1 MEFHQLRYVCAIA
14 DTGNFSRAAERCQIA
29 QPSLSQQVLKLEEEL
44 GTKLFDRLGRS
55 IRLTEAGRAFI
66 PRARAILEQ
75 MEAARSSAADQNTD
89 LRGSVAVGVI
99 PTVAPYLIPNYA
111 ARFAKRYPDAKLRI
125 VEETT
130 SVLVEGL
137 RDLSIDLAI
146 LALPLR
152 HKELELFPIRTE
164 PLFAALS
171 THHPRASAKSLAL
184 KDLRGESFV
193 MLRDGHCFRDLS
205 IATCTRARITPHI
218 AFESGQFSSLLGM
231 VAAGVGV
238 SLVPEMAIDRNVA
251 CRYVRLSD
259 PQATRTIVTA
269 VVRGRS
275 FNRVQQAF
283 ISGIRGLT
291 LPIAARSNSVEGKV
305 GEKLGR
311 KVLSVSGT
319 SRRDEN
325 P

>member
-14 DTGNFSRAAERCQIA
+14 DTGNFSRAAERCKIA
-29 QPSLSQQVLKLEEEL
+29 QPSLSQQVSKLEQEL

-99 PTVAPYLIPNYA
+99 PTVAPYLIPSHA
-111 ARFAKRYPDAKLRI
+111 ARFAKQYPDAKLRI

-130 SVLVEGL
+130 AVLIEGL
-137 RDLSIDLAI
+137 RDLSIDVAI

-152 HKELELFPIRTE
+152 HKELELLPIRTE

-171 THHPRASAKSLAL
+171 KDHPRASAKSLAL

-205 IATCTRARITPHI
+205 IDTCTRARITPHI
-218 AFESGQFSSLLGM
+218 TFESGQFSSLLGM

-259 PQATRTIVTA
+259 PHATRTIVTA
-269 VVRGRS
+269 ALRGRS
-275 FNRVQQAF
+275 FSRVQQAF
-283 ISGIRGLT
+283 ISGIRGKAT
-291 LPIAARSNSVEGKV
+291 LPVE
-305 GEKLGR
+305 
-311 KVLSVSGT
+311 
-319 SRRDEN
+319 
-325 P
+325 

>member
-1 MEFHQLRYVCAIA
+1 MEVHQLRYVCAIA
-14 DTGNFSRAAERCQIA
+14 DTGNFSRAAERCKVA
-29 QPSLSQQVLKLEEEL
+29 QPSLSQQVQKLEDDL
-44 GTKLFDRLGRS
+44 GVKLFDRLGRS

-75 MEAARSSAADQNTD
+75 MDAARTSAADKNAD
-89 LRGSVAVGVI
+89 LRGSVTVGVI
-99 PTVAPYLIPNYA
+99 PTVAPYRMPGYA
-111 ARFAKRYPDAKLRI
+111 SSFTKKFPDAKLRI
-125 VEETT
+125 IEDTT
-130 SVLVEGL
+130 SVLVQGL
-137 RDLSIDLAI
+137 RDLSIDVAI

-152 HKELELFPIRTE
+152 HKDLELCPIRTE
-164 PLFAALS
+164 PLFAALRRN
-171 THHPRASAKSLAL
+171 HPRASAKSLAL

-205 IATCTRARITPHI
+205 LDTCARARITPHI

-238 SLVPEMAIDRNVA
+238 SLVPEMAIDRSVA

-269 VVRGRS
+269 VLRGRS

-283 ISGIRGLT
+283 ISGIGDKTTPAANGKSSSASSSTRG
-291 LPIAARSNSVEGKV
+291 
-305 GEKLGR
+305 
-311 KVLSVSGT
+311 
-319 SRRDEN
+319 
-325 P
+325 

>member
-14 DTGNFSRAAERCQIA
+14 DTGNFSRAAERCQVA

-44 GTKLFDRLGRS
+44 GARLFDRLGRS

-99 PTVAPYLIPNYA
+99 PTVAPYLIPGYA
-111 ARFAKRYPDAKLRI
+111 ARFAKSYPDAKLRI

-137 RDLSIDLAI
+137 RDLSLDVAI

-171 THHPRASAKSLAL
+171 THHPHASAKSLAL

-205 IATCTRARITPHI
+205 LDTCTRARITPHI
-218 AFESGQFSSLLGM
+218 VFESGQFSSLLGM

-238 SLVPEMAIDRNVA
+238 SLVPEMAIDRNIA
-251 CRYVRLSD
+251 CRYVRLND
-259 PQATRTIVTA
+259 VQATRTIVTA
-269 VVRGRS
+269 VLRGRS
-275 FNRVQQAF
+275 FNPVQQAF
-283 ISGIRGLT
+283 VSGIRGKAT
-291 LPIAARSNSVEGKV
+291 PGANGK
-305 GEKLGR
+305 
-311 KVLSVSGT
+311 LSHASDPAQG
-319 SRRDEN
+319 
-325 P
+325 

>member
-29 QPSLSQQVLKLEEEL
+29 QPSLSQQILKLEEDL
-44 GTKLFDRLGRS
+44 GAKLFDRLGRS
-55 IRLTEAGRAFI
+55 VRLTEAGRVFI
-66 PRARAILEQ
+66 PHARAILEQ
-75 MEAARSSAADQNTD
+75 MEMARSSVADKNAD
-89 LRGSVAVGVI
+89 LRGTVAVGVI
-99 PTVAPYLIPNYA
+99 PTVAPYLMPGYTA
-111 ARFAKRYPDAKLRI
+111 AFAKKYPDAKLRI

-130 SVLVEGL
+130 AALIEGL
-137 RDLSIDLAI
+137 RALSIDVAI

-152 HKELELFPIRTE
+152 HKDLELFPIRTE
-164 PLFAALS
+164 PLFAVLKKD
-171 THHPRASAKSLAL
+171 HPRASAASLTM

-205 IATCTRARITPHI
+205 LATCTRARVTPKI

-238 SLVPEMAIDRNVA
+238 SLIPEMAIDRNVD

-259 PQATRTIVTA
+259 TRATRTIVAA

-275 FNRVQQAF
+275 FNRVQEAF
-283 ISGIRGLT
+283 VSGILGK
-291 LPIAARSNSVEGKV
+291 AAEARQEKAAAANRS
-305 GEKLGR
+305 
-311 KVLSVSGT
+311 
-319 SRRDEN
+319 SRA
-325 P
+325 

>member
-1 MEFHQLRYVCAIA
+1 MEVHQLRYVCAIA
-14 DTGNFSRAAERCQIA
+14 DTGNFSRAAERCQIS

-66 PRARAILEQ
+66 PRARTILEQ
-75 MEAARSSAADQNTD
+75 MEAARSSAADRNTD

-99 PTVAPYLIPNYA
+99 PTVAPYLIPSYA
-111 ARFAKRYPDAKLRI
+111 AGFAKRYPDARLRI

-130 SVLVEGL
+130 SVLIEGL
-137 RDLSIDLAI
+137 RDLSIDVAI

-171 THHPRASAKSLAL
+171 RHHPRASAKSLAL

-205 IATCTRARITPHI
+205 IDTCTRARVTPHI
-218 AFESGQFSSLLGM
+218 VFESGQFSSLLGM

-238 SLVPEMAIDRNVA
+238 SLVPEMAIDLNVA

-259 PQATRTIVTA
+259 IQATRTIVTA

-283 ISGIRGLT
+283 ISDIRGEPT
-291 LPIAARSNSVEGKV
+291 LPAGGKPFAARPRSR
-305 GEKLGR
+305 LR
-311 KVLSVSGT
+311 KPAA
-319 SRRDEN
+319 D
-325 P
+325 

>member
-1 MEFHQLRYVCAIA
+1 MEVHQLRYVCAIA
-14 DTGNFSRAAERCQIA
+14 DTGNFSRAAKRCKIA

-75 MEAARSSAADQNTD
+75 MEAARSRAGDQNTD

-99 PTVAPYLIPNYA
+99 PTVAPYLIPSYA

-125 VEETT
+125 VEDTT
-130 SVLVEGL
+130 LVLIEGL
-137 RDLSIDLAI
+137 RDLSIDVAI

-171 THHPRASAKSLAL
+171 RDHPRASAKSLAL

-205 IATCTRARITPHI
+205 IDTCTRARVTPHI

-251 CRYVRLSD
+251 CRYVRISD
-259 PQATRTIVTA
+259 AKAVRTIA
-269 VVRGRS
+269 AARLKGRS
-275 FNRVQQAF
+275 FSRVQEAF
-283 ISGIRGLT
+283 
-291 LPIAARSNSVEGKV
+291 VEFP
-305 GEKLGR
+305 GR
-311 KVLSVSGT
+311 Q
-319 SRRDEN
+319 SRTRKRK
-325 P
+325 

>member
-1 MEFHQLRYVCAIA
+1 MEVHQLRYVCAIA
-14 DTGNFSRAAERCQIA
+14 DTGNFSRAAERCKIA

-66 PRARAILEQ
+66 PRARAILHQ

-99 PTVAPYLIPNYA
+99 PTVAPYLMPRYT
-111 ARFAKRYPDAKLRI
+111 ARFAKKYPDAKLRI

-137 RDLSIDLAI
+137 RDLSLDVAI

-152 HKELELFPIRTE
+152 HKDLELFPIRTE

-171 THHPRASAKSLAL
+171 ANHPRASAKSLSL

-205 IATCTRARITPHI
+205 IDTCTRARITPNI
-218 AFESGQFSSLLGM
+218 VFESGQFSSLLGM

-238 SLVPEMAIDRNVA
+238 SLVPEMAVDRNVA

-259 PQATRTIVTA
+259 MQATRSIVTA

-275 FNRVQQAF
+275 FNRVQQSF
-283 ISGIRGLT
+283 IYGMQGRAA
-291 LPIAARSNSVEGKV
+291 LPPR
-305 GEKLGR
+305 
-311 KVLSVSGT
+311 
-319 SRRDEN
+319 
-325 P
+325 